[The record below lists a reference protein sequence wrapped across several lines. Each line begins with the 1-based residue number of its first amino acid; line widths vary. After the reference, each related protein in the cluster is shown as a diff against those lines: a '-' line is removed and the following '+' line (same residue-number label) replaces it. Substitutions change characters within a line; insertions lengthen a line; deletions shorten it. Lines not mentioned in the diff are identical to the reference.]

1 MVLKPRIL
9 VERFTLKENIMTII
23 KAAIDTLERG
33 IISGWV
39 ITDNAHQIDVFCDE
53 NKLGNLDNLTRRQD
67 IIDIGY
73 TEGNAGFHFDASKI
87 LNGAFGDSLITLKL
101 GSNVI
106 AQKSVYIPKGNS
118 LLKNS
123 FFELTAS
130 REIENA
136 AFRVSHRIGLSLTSY
151 IAPAALAHSNGRYT
165 RLSFGDTHNTR
176 ELFEVEFE
184 LDENELGHEVDYPLE
199 LGLVA
204 KTSVPCNTHFRLI
217 SESGE
222 CLVDEPIAV
231 YKDWNLVIIPLSIEH
246 SNAIRLGSC
255 KVFLRLKH
263 HGRRHIDIAMCAIS
277 ESVEKLK
284 TPVQQ
289 DKELVEQ
296 LNSLP
301 EGNILKNGYLNSWG
315 RGVNF
320 SQLKR
325 GQELANNWFI
335 EFNKANLGRIN
346 VAVATDSNQ
355 EDPLATTIKTKFG
368 MRFRTSKLDGYAR
381 TLIPFVSKN
390 LMAAKY
396 KISLDIEATTLNKKA
411 VLPRIYFIARDAHND
426 TVISDVAR
434 KVSVHGRQNI
444 EYSLS
449 AQEVNRI
456 LSNIGN
462 KPVLVLA
469 FDLAANTDITI
480 YSADMSID
488 KSDSPIL
495 VEDTQSH
502 SSDFDFE
509 DKSITCQLHLLKGLD
524 SWSSGESVNALPNKA
539 LVGENDSVINADE
552 FDVCVNRL
560 VTHKM
565 SRPSRDFPMIDIIV
579 PVYNACDDVLLCL
592 SSLVE
597 KTDLLHRVIIIN
609 DGQETRTADMLSA
622 FERSF
627 SHIEV
632 QTNSKNIGYTKSVN
646 KGIKASNANWVVVLN
661 SDTIV
666 SEGWLGKLMNCALT
680 EERIGMVGPLSNA
693 ASWQS
698 VPEIQDKSGDWHL
711 NPLPTGLSIDDFS
724 SLVEKHSVRE
734 YPSVGVIN
742 GFCQLINME
751 LLDEIGLLDE
761 IAFPIGYG
769 EENDMCAR
777 AVKAGYKLLLA
788 DDTYVFHAK
797 SKSFGHEQRKKLAKQ
812 GSESLKKKH
821 PDVNWGE
828 VTKLIRENHAV
839 NALREQ
845 LLAELQKF
853 ESGVK

>member
-1 MVLKPRIL
+1 MVPKPRRL
-9 VERFTLKENIMTII
+9 VERFTLRESIMTII
-23 KAAIDTLERG
+23 KGAIDSLDRG

-39 ITDNAHQIDVFCDE
+39 VTE
-53 NKLGNLDNLTRRQD
+53 NEQQLEVYCGGLKLGNLDSLLLRQD
-67 IIDIGY
+67 IIDIGH
-73 TEGNAGFHFDASKI
+73 TDGNSGFHFDASSM
-87 LNGAFGDSLITLKL
+87 LNGASGDSLITLQL
-101 GSNVI
+101 DNNVI
-106 AQKSVYIPKGNS
+106 AQKWVYIPKGNS
-118 LLKNS
+118 LLKNV
-123 FFELTAS
+123 FFELTPE

-136 AFRVSHRIGLSLTSY
+136 DFKVAHRVGLSLDSY

-165 RLSFGDTHNTR
+165 RISFGDTHNTR

-184 LDENELGHEVDYPLE
+184 LDENELGSEIEFPLE
-199 LGLVA
+199 LALVA
-204 KTSVPCNTHFRLI
+204 KASVLCNVHFRLI
-217 SESGE
+217 SEIGE

-231 YKDWNLVIIPLSIEH
+231 YKDWNLAIIPLSIEH

-255 KVFLRLKH
+255 QVSLRIKH

-284 TPVQQ
+284 IPVQQ
-289 DKELVEQ
+289 DKELAEQ

-301 EGNILKNGYLNSWG
+301 EGNILKNGDLNFWN

-368 MRFRTSKLDGYAR
+368 MRFRTSELDGYAR
-381 TLIPFVSKN
+381 TLIPFISKN
-390 LMAAKY
+390 LMATKY

-434 KVSVHGRQNI
+434 KVSIYGRQNI

-449 AQEVNRI
+449 AQQVNHI

-469 FDLAANTDITI
+469 FDLAAHTDITI
-480 YSADMSID
+480 YSAEMSVD
-488 KSDSPIL
+488 KSEGSLI
-495 VEDTQSH
+495 VENNESH
-502 SSDFDFE
+502 TVDFE
-509 DKSITCQLHLLKGLD
+509 DKSITGQLHLLKGLD
-524 SWSSGESVNALPNKA
+524 SWSSGEAVNALPNKSLLA
-539 LVGENDSVINADE
+539 DGASVINTDE
-552 FDVCVNRL
+552 FEACVNHL
-560 VTHKM
+560 VAHKM
-565 SRPSRDFPMIDIIV
+565 SRPSRNFPIIDIIV

-609 DGQETRTADMLSA
+609 DGQETRTADMLRA

-627 SHIEV
+627 NHIEV
-632 QTNSKNIGYTKSVN
+632 QTNPENIGYTKSVN

-711 NPLPTGLSIDDFS
+711 NPLPIGLSIDDFS

-828 VTKLIRENHAV
+828 VTKLIRENPAV
-839 NALREQ
+839 NTLREQ
-845 LLAELQKF
+845 LSAELQKF
-853 ESGVK
+853 ESEVK

>member
-1 MVLKPRIL
+1 

-23 KAAIDTLERG
+23 KAAIDALENG

-39 ITDNAHQIDVFCDE
+39 VTENEQQIEVYCDE
-53 NKLGNLDNLTRRQD
+53 LKLGDLGNLIHRQD

-73 TEGNAGFHFDASKI
+73 TEGNSGFHFDARNM
-87 LNGAFGDSLITLKL
+87 LNGSSGDSLITLKL
-101 GSNVI
+101 DNTVI
-106 AQKSVYIPKGNS
+106 AEKSVYIPKGNS

-130 REIENA
+130 REIQDA
-136 AFRVSHRIGLSLTSY
+136 SFKVSHRIGLSLDSY

-165 RLSFGDTHNTR
+165 RISFGDTHNTR

-184 LDENELGHEVDYPLE
+184 LDESELGYEADFPLE

-204 KTSVPCNTHFRLI
+204 KTSVVCNAHFRLI
-217 SESGE
+217 TEAGE
-222 CLVDEPIAV
+222 CLLDEPISI
-231 YKDWNLVIIPLSIEH
+231 YKDWELTNIPLSIEH

-255 KVFLRLKH
+255 KVVLRIKH

-277 ESVEKLK
+277 ESVDKLK

-289 DKELVEQ
+289 DKEFAEQ

-301 EGNILKNGYLNSWG
+301 EGNLLNNGDLNAW
-315 RGVNF
+315 RNGVDF
-320 SQLKR
+320 SRLKR
-325 GQELANNWFI
+325 GQELADNWFI
-335 EFNKANLGRIN
+335 EFNKANLGRLN

-355 EDPLATTIKTKFG
+355 EDPLSTIIKTKFG
-368 MRFRTSKLDGYAR
+368 MRFRTTELDGYAR

-390 LMAAKY
+390 LMAVKY
-396 KISLDIEATTLNKKA
+396 KISLDIEATTINKKA

-449 AQEVNRI
+449 AQEVNHI

-469 FDLAANTDITI
+469 FDLAAHSDITI
-480 YSADMSID
+480 YSAELSVD
-488 KSDSPIL
+488 KSESPLI
-495 VEDTQSH
+495 VESNENYKPE
-502 SSDFDFE
+502 FDFE
-509 DKSITCQLHLLKGLD
+509 DKSISGQLHLLKGLD
-524 SWSSGESVNALPNKA
+524 SWSSGESVNALPIKSIIGGSN
-539 LVGENDSVINADE
+539 SVISTDE
-552 FDVCVNRL
+552 FDDCVNRL
-560 VTHKM
+560 VAHKM

-609 DGQETRTADMLSA
+609 DGQETRTADMLGA

-627 SHIEV
+627 NHIEV
-632 QTNSKNIGYTKSVN
+632 QTNPENIGYTKSVN
-646 KGIKASNANWVVVLN
+646 KGIKASNANWIVVLN

-666 SEGWLGKLMNCALT
+666 SEAWLGKLMNCALT

-698 VPEIQDKSGDWHL
+698 VPEIQDTSGDWHL

-828 VTKLIRENHAV
+828 VTKLIRENPAV

-845 LLAELQKF
+845 LSAELQKF
-853 ESGVK
+853 ESEVK

>member
-1 MVLKPRIL
+1 MVSKPRSL

-23 KAAIDTLERG
+23 KGAIDALESG

-39 ITDNAHQIDVFCDE
+39 VTENEHQVEVFCDDL
-53 NKLGNLDNLTRRQD
+53 KLGNLDRLLHRQD

-73 TEGNAGFHFDASKI
+73 TEGNSGFHFDASKV
-87 LNGAFGDSLITLKL
+87 LNGASGESLITLKL
-101 GSNVI
+101 DNSVI
-106 AQKSVYIPKGNS
+106 AEKPVYIPKGNS

-123 FFELTAS
+123 FFELTS
-130 REIENA
+130 DREIHNA
-136 AFRVSHRIGLSLTSY
+136 AFRVSHRIGLSLDSY

-165 RLSFGDTHNTR
+165 RISFGDAHNTR

-184 LDENELGHEVDYPLE
+184 LDDNELGTEIEFPLE
-199 LGLVA
+199 LAFVA
-204 KTSVPCNTHFRLI
+204 KTSVPCNAHFRLI
-217 SESGE
+217 SEAGQ
-222 CLVDEPIAV
+222 CLVDEPIAI
-231 YKDWNLVIIPLSIEH
+231 YKDWNLANIPLSIEH

-255 KVFLRLKH
+255 KVVLRIKH

-277 ESVEKLK
+277 ESAEKFK

-289 DKELVEQ
+289 DKEVAEE

-301 EGNILKNGYLNSWG
+301 EGNLLKNGDLNSWK
-315 RGVNF
+315 RGVDF

-325 GQELANNWFI
+325 GQELADNWFI
-335 EFNKANLGRIN
+335 EFNTANLGRIN

-355 EDPLATTIKTKFG
+355 EDPLSTTIKTKFG
-368 MRFRTSKLDGYAR
+368 MRFRASELDGYAR

-390 LMAAKY
+390 LMAVKY
-396 KISLDIEATTLNKKA
+396 KISLDIEATTINKKA
-411 VLPRIYFIARDAHND
+411 VLPRIYIIARDAHND

-434 KVSVHGRQNI
+434 KVSVHGRQKI

-449 AQEVNRI
+449 AQEVNHI

-469 FDLAANTDITI
+469 FDLAAHSDITI
-480 YSADMSID
+480 YSADMSVD
-488 KSDSPIL
+488 KSDSPLI
-495 VEDTQSH
+495 VENHESH
-502 SSDFDFE
+502 TPEFDFE
-509 DKSITCQLHLLKGLD
+509 DKSITGQLHLLKGLD
-524 SWSSGESVNALPNKA
+524 SWSTGESVNALPIKSIAGSSN
-539 LVGENDSVINADE
+539 SVMSTDE

-560 VTHKM
+560 VAHKM

-597 KTDLLHRVIIIN
+597 KTDLLHRVIVIN
-609 DGQETRTADMLSA
+609 DGQETRTADMLRA

-627 SHIEV
+627 NHIEV
-632 QTNSKNIGYTKSVN
+632 QTNPENIGYTKSVN

-680 EERIGMVGPLSNA
+680 EEQVGMVGPLSNA

-711 NPLPTGLSIDDFS
+711 NPLPEALSIDDFS
-724 SLVEKHSVRE
+724 SLVESHSVRD

-797 SKSFGHEQRKKLAKQ
+797 SKSFGHAQRKKLAKQ
-812 GSESLKKKH
+812 GSDSLKKKH

-828 VTKLIRENHAV
+828 VTKLIRENAAL
-839 NALREQ
+839 NTLREQ
-845 LLAELQKF
+845 LSAELQKF
-853 ESGVK
+853 ESEIK

>member
-1 MVLKPRIL
+1 MVPKPRIL
-9 VERFTLKENIMTII
+9 VERFTLRENVMTNI
-23 KAAIDTLERG
+23 KAAIDALEHG

-39 ITDNAHQIDVFCDE
+39 VTENTQQVEVFCDE
-53 NKLGNLDNLTRRQD
+53 QKLGNLDSLVLRQD

-73 TEGNAGFHFDASKI
+73 TEGNSGFHFDASKI
-87 LNGAFGDSLITLKL
+87 LNGASGESLITLQFNN
-101 GSNVI
+101 NVI

-123 FFELTAS
+123 FFELTPG
-130 REIENA
+130 REIQNA
-136 AFRVSHRIGLSLTSY
+136 AFKVSHRIGLSLASY
-151 IAPAALAHSNGRYT
+151 ISPVALAHSNGRYT
-165 RLSFGDTHNTR
+165 RISFGDTHNTR

-184 LDENELGHEVDYPLE
+184 LDESELGYKADFPLE

-204 KTSVPCNTHFRLI
+204 KTSVLCNAHFRLI

-222 CLVDEPIAV
+222 CLLDEPISI
-231 YKDWNLVIIPLSIEH
+231 YKDWELTSIPLSIEH

-255 KVFLRLKH
+255 KVVLRIKH

-277 ESVEKLK
+277 ESVDKLK

-289 DKELVEQ
+289 DKELAEQ

-301 EGNILKNGYLNSWG
+301 EGNLLKNGELNSWK
-315 RGVNF
+315 RGIDF
-320 SQLKR
+320 SALKR
-325 GQELANNWFI
+325 GQELADNWFV

-355 EDPLATTIKTKFG
+355 EDPLSATIKTKFG
-368 MRFRTSKLDGYAR
+368 MRFRTAVLDGYAR
-381 TLIPFVSKN
+381 TLIPFISKN
-390 LMAAKY
+390 LMAVKY
-396 KISLDIEATTLNKKA
+396 KISLDIEATSINKKA

-449 AQEVNRI
+449 AQEVSHI

-469 FDLAANTDITI
+469 FDLAAHSDITI
-480 YSADMSID
+480 YSAEMSVD
-488 KSDSPIL
+488 KSESPLI
-495 VEDTQSH
+495 VESNETYKPE
-502 SSDFDFE
+502 FDFE
-509 DKSITCQLHLLKGLD
+509 DKSITSQLHLLKGLE
-524 SWSSGESVNALPNKA
+524 SWSTGESVNALPNKA
-539 LVGENDSVINADE
+539 LVEKSGSVIKADE
-552 FDVCVNRL
+552 FDYCVNRL
-560 VTHKM
+560 VAHKM

-609 DGQETRTADMLSA
+609 DGQESRTADMLTA

-627 SHIEV
+627 NHIEV
-632 QTNSKNIGYTKSVN
+632 QKNPENIGYTKSVN

-828 VTKLIRENHAV
+828 VTKLIRENPAV

-845 LLAELQKF
+845 LSAELQKF
-853 ESGVK
+853 ESEVK